1 MKIYS
6 NYVFINL
13 VYKLPCVYRNLFTEA
28 SADTSMHADGPALTL
43 LFRLI
48 LWTPE
53 RDEIIVGNVPPESLF
68 HVFTQLSQAEM
79 DLKEHS

>member
-1 MKIYS
+1 MRIYS
-6 NYVFINL
+6 NYAFPNL
-13 VYKLPCVYRNLFTEA
+13 VYKLPCVYRNLFIEA
-28 SADTSMHADGPALTL
+28 SADASVHADRPALTL

-53 RDEIIVGNVPPESLF
+53 RGEIIVGNVPPESLF
-68 HVFTQLSQAEM
+68 HVFTWLSQAEM